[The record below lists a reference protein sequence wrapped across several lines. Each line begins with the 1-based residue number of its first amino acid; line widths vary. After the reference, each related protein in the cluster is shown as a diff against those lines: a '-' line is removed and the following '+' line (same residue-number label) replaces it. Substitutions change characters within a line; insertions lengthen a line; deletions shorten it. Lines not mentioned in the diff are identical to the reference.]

1 MAHSGQS
8 TIHANEALYL
18 LHCNTTGEYGIKLRQ
33 DLISENLNDQ
43 ELFKFIRMV
52 YYRARRKTR
61 WFTIRNTRKMSLS
74 KVITPST
81 IRG

>member
-18 LHCNTTGEYGIKLRQ
+18 LHCNTTGEYGIKLHQ

-43 ELFKFIRMV
+43 ELFKFLGVV
-52 YYRARRKTR
+52 YYRARRKTG
-61 WFTIRNTRKMSLS
+61 WLTTRNTTRISF
-74 KVITPST
+74 P
-81 IRG
+81 R